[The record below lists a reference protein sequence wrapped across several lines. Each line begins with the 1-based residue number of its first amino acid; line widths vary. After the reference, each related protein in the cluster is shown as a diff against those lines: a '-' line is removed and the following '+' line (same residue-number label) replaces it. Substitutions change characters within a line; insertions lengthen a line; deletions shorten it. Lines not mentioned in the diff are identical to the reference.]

1 MVTLLPFFT
10 REAEAVRVPTG
21 IPQVVGLAWLLQ
33 AREPLAFPAESVMVM
48 EPLYVLGELYVV
60 PSELPVPLEGE
71 PPGRLQLMVYPLP
84 VPPVTPLALQVK
96 VVRGG
101 VVRPLVGETEHEPV
115 TGAHTV
121 MGCHA
126 LQLLP

>member
-1 MVTLLPFFT
+1 
-10 REAEAVRVPTG
+10 
-21 IPQVVGLAWLLQ
+21 
-33 AREPLAFPAESVMVM
+33 MVM

-60 PSELPVPLEGE
+60 ARELPVPLEGE
-71 PPGRLQLMVYPLP
+71 PPGRLQLMVYG
-84 VPPVTPLALQVK
+84 PPAPPEGNACQVK

-101 VVRPLVGETEHEPV
+101 VVRPLTGETEHEPV

-126 LQLLP
+126 LQLLPYRPGCSVTMFCQAVLLFAHQRYVYEPAVAGSV